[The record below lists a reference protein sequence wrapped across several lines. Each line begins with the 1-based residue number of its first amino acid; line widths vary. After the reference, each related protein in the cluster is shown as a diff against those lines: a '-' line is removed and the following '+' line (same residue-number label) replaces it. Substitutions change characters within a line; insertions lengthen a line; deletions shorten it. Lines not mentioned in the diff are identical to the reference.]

1 MKHSFPISLTIAAV
15 SFALLYPQH
24 VRAQDASQGAA
35 NSQDPPTANASGAQS
50 GGMQMV
56 PAEAA
61 LIGRLDA
68 RKAQVG
74 QEFRATLS
82 NTVHLKNGPE
92 LPHGTQLI
100 GTIAS
105 DDTQGGTIKLAL
117 SFTKAQLKDG
127 KVVPI
132 TVLIVG
138 LNQPGSD
145 YQGDATQVAVN
156 NWNDSNQKFDVVGV
170 LSGVDPHSEVAGA
183 DSGVFVATKKDDVI
197 LSPGVQFALAI
208 AARSGSETATNG
220 TNGGA

>member
-1 MKHSFPISLTIAAV
+1 MKQTFPISITIAAV

-24 VRAQDASQGAA
+24 VCAQDASQGAV
-35 NSQDPPTANASGAQS
+35 NSAEPAVASVTQS
-50 GGMQMV
+50 EGMQMV

-61 LIGRLDA
+61 LIGKIDA

-105 DDTQGGTIKLAL
+105 DDTQGGALKLAL
-117 SFTKAQLKDG
+117 SFTKAELKDG

-132 TVLIVG
+132 RALIVG
-138 LNQPGSD
+138 LNQPGND
-145 YQGDATQVAVN
+145 YPGDTTQVAVN
-156 NWNDSNQKFDVVGV
+156 NWNDSTQKIDAIGV
-170 LSGVDPHSEVAGA
+170 LSGVDLHSEVAGA
-183 DSGVFVATKKDDVI
+183 DSGVFVATKKDD
-197 LSPGVQFALAI
+197 LKLLPGDQFVLAI
-208 AARSGSETATNG
+208 AARSGSEPGMNG
-220 TNGGA
+220 SNGGA